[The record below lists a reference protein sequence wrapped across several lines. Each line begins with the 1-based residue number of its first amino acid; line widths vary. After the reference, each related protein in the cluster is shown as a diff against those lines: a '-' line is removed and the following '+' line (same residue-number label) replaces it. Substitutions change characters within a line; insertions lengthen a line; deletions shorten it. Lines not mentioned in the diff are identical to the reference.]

1 MRPALKRH
9 LNRMQSVIFLNYLI
23 CLYNLRKN
31 DKSSVVSNQDM
42 IVGNVNTIITL
53 RWVKSH

>member
-53 RWVKSH
+53 R